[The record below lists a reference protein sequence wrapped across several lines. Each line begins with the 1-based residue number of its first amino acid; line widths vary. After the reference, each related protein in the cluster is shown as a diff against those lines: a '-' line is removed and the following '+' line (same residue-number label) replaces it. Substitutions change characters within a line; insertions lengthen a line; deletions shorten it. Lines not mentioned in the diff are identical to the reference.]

1 MKENGG
7 QVLAMLRLPRISF
20 DRKNKLFLSFMGGL
34 FFGFLYANFFARS
47 YLENVG
53 FVSDYFQI
61 QYLQQGVDKNQLF
74 PYLLKGRGLSF
85 FLIWLMGSSFI
96 GGILV
101 YAVLSWVGFSV
112 GIYFVAAIIKYGI
125 GGIGFC
131 LAALFPQCLFYIP
144 SFGLV
149 LWQAYLINRKK
160 IGMATFNRND
170 FLGKRGSREQI
181 FRYFVVLLFGLLL
194 LFLGILTESYV
205 NPQILKKILE
215 KF

>member
-1 MKENGG
+1 
-7 QVLAMLRLPRISF
+7 MLRLPTIRF
-20 DRKNKLFLSFMGGL
+20 NWKNRLLLSFVGGL
-34 FFGFLYANFFARS
+34 FFGIFYANFFARE

-61 QYLQQGVDKNQLF
+61 RYLQEDVNKNLLF

-85 FLIWLMGSSFI
+85 FLIWLMGSSFL
-96 GGILV
+96 GGIMIYV
-101 YAVLSWVGFSV
+101 VLGWIGFSV
-112 GIYFVAAIIKYGI
+112 GIYLVAAIVKYGL

-144 SFGLV
+144 AFGLV
-149 LWQAYLINRKK
+149 LWQAYSINRKK
-160 IGMATFNRND
+160 VGAESFGRSAFIGKSGNRE
-170 FLGKRGSREQI
+170 LYL
-181 FRYFVVLLFGLLL
+181 RYFVVLFLGLLL